1 MVEDKKPGRKDYESD
16 DPASRANVVIAID
29 TIDLFAPDTEGC
41 LGEMEKK
48 KIPVDGDNSL

>member
-1 MVEDKKPGRKDYESD
+1 MVEDKEPGRKDYDSD
-16 DPASRANVVIAID
+16 NPASRTNVVIA
-29 TIDLFAPDTEGC
+29 TGSIDLFAPDTEGC